1 MILQTKLVNKIN
13 NYIEKLY
20 RNKEIENLHLCN
32 WKAYQ
37 ASTGSIYIKVWS
49 FLGEEKYT
57 ITYRLSDH
65 YRKSVKTK
73 IIEKS
78 TNFSFIEKR
87 IKNLFVSILKAR
99 LRNTINQIGKKNV
112 DSL

>member
-1 MILQTKLVNKIN
+1 MILQTKLLNKIN

-20 RNKEIENLHLCN
+20 KNKEIKNLHLCN

-57 ITYRLSDH
+57 MTYRLSDH
-65 YRKSVKTK
+65 YKKSVKTK
-73 IIEKS
+73 IVEKTTKFSSIERK
-78 TNFSFIEKR
+78 
-87 IKNLFVSILKAR
+87 IKNLFVSILRAR
-99 LRNTINQIGKKNV
+99 LKNTLNQIGKKNV
-112 DSL
+112 NSL